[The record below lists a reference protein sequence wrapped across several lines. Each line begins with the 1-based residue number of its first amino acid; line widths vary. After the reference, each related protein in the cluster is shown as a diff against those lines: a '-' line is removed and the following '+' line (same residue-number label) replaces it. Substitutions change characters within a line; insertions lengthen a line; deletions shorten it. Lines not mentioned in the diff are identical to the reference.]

1 MQRAAS
7 SGSQAK
13 GWFTKARERFL
24 EFEKAG
30 MRKCAASNLRDKL
43 RAAHS
48 CGVPKRL
55 VNLCRHYLANHVDA
69 TPVSSVLRRLR
80 TAMHGRRR
88 CLRGLPLWLTRR
100 SWPRWQ
106 KRRRPRVR
114 YHAVQVFPD
123 GGWNAAQ
130 DLGSQPPTP
139 HDRGHDGSEASG
151 EDEGD
156 ESGLFSLGRRV
167 SLVGQVWY
175 LGLR

>member
-1 MQRAAS
+1 M
-7 SGSQAK
+7 
-13 GWFTKARERFL
+13 
-24 EFEKAG
+24 
-30 MRKCAASNLRDKL
+30 
-43 RAAHS
+43 
-48 CGVPKRL
+48 
-55 VNLCRHYLANHVDA
+55 
-69 TPVSSVLRRLR
+69 
-80 TAMHGRRR
+80 
-88 CLRGLPLWLTRR
+88 RGLPLWLTRR

-167 SLVGQVWY
+167 SLVGQVGIWAFDE
-175 LGLR
+175 LFDGKELPGWFLDQVEIFETEGVMALPWHTCLRT